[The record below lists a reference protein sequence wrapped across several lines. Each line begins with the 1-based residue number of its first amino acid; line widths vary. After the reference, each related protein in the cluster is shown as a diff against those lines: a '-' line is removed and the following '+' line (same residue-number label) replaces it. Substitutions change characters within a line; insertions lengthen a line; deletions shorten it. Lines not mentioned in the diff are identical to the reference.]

1 MSKRLLTTVICMA
14 CALLAVADAT
24 DAQLREILHRAVCY
38 IDDPYGGPGEVR
50 YAIRLSGDN
59 TNRVVSL
66 MKQMIDEGN
75 KWDGIK
81 KFYISEIGKHGTPAD
96 LPFLYQRVATTNLC
110 RSATEAILRI
120 EGLTTN
126 SVACIM
132 SQLPNVKSNLWE
144 TMSARC
150 LLLDEAKKHP
160 SGDLAKTLLIS
171 NAVLYA
177 SRLTSYVNI
186 FDKCLR
192 DADPTYATSKR
203 RLSVLRSVRAL
214 GANKW
219 QTNFVERTIR
229 ELEAYPEANLPE

>member
-1 MSKRLLTTVICMA
+1 
-14 CALLAVADAT
+14 
-24 DAQLREILHRAVCY
+24 
-38 IDDPYGGPGEVR
+38 
-50 YAIRLSGDN
+50 
-59 TNRVVSL
+59 
-66 MKQMIDEGN
+66 
-75 KWDGIK
+75 
-81 KFYISEIGKHGTPAD
+81 
-96 LPFLYQRVATTNLC
+96 
-110 RSATEAILRI
+110 
-120 EGLTTN
+120 
-126 SVACIM
+126 M